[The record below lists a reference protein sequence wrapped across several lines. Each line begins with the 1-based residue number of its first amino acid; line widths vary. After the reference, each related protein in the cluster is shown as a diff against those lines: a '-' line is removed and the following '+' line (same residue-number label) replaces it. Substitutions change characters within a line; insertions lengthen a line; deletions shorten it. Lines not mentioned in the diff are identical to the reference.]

1 MGTPREKKKQWLAV
15 ALAAAF
21 LFFACRRPTAR
32 AAPVSSRRPDILLIT
47 VDTLRADALG
57 YSGNARAATPNIDR
71 LAAKGRAFLGA
82 HAHNVMTL
90 PSHANILT
98 GRYPYDHGIRDNDGF
113 RLDPMT
119 PTLAT
124 LLRSAGYSTA
134 AIIGAFPLDARF
146 GLDRGFDTYDE
157 RYPQGANEYDFRV
170 AERPASEV
178 VALARRWWVENAQR
192 SRFLWVHLYDC
203 HSPHVP
209 PEHLAARYAEDPYS
223 GEVAGVDEA
232 LGPLFDDVRASS
244 SPVLLILTS
253 DHGEALGDHGEI
265 THGLFA
271 YEATLHIPLI
281 LWGPGLVTPGRDP
294 SLRRHVDILPTVLE
308 AARLPALPGLPGRS
322 LLRPAEPD
330 ATCYFESLSASFSR
344 GWAPLRG
351 VIRGSEKFIDLPI
364 PELYELREDPQEKA
378 NRFEERPDAARSLAR
393 TLPVSRPTAPAA
405 ESAETVRRLAGLG
418 YLSGKARLRP
428 AYGPGDDPK
437 RLIDLDREMQEIV
450 GLYQQGKLPEA
461 LLLARS
467 VMKRRPTMPVLY
479 EFLSYLEDQS
489 GQGSRAIAVLEE
501 ARRLGFLEERL
512 ATRLGLLYGQ
522 FGQPRRAL
530 SVLEPLRGS
539 SNPDV
544 WNAIGIARASA
555 GERERAVEAFEQALR
570 IDPKNAVAWQNIGLT
585 RVHANRPREAL
596 AAFDRAFALNERL
609 PRAWNG
615 RGAALEELGRHGEAL
630 ESWKRALELDPRQFE
645 ALLNIGVVAMEQGN
659 RDLGREALARFAATA
674 PPALFA
680 ADIERARRL
689 LRKAAAG
696 QGGRSVT
703 STAGNFRSRFS

>member
-1 MGTPREKKKQWLAV
+1 MGRGAAV
-15 ALAAAF
+15 ALAAALLSF
-21 LFFACRRPTAR
+21 GCRRAPAR
-32 AAPVSSRRPDILLIT
+32 AAPVPTPHPDILLIT
-47 VDTLRADALG
+47 VDTLRSDAPG
-57 YSGNARAATPNIDR
+57 YSGNARASTPNIDR
-71 LAAKGRAFLGA
+71 LAGEGRAYLSA

-98 GRYPYDHGIRDNDGF
+98 GRYPYEHGVRDNDGF
-113 RLDPMT
+113 RLDPKI

-134 AIIGAFPLDARF
+134 AVIGAFPLDARF

-178 VALARRWWVENAQR
+178 VALARRWWADNAGAGR
-192 SRFLWVHLYDC
+192 PRFLWAHLYDC

-209 PEHLAARYAEDPYS
+209 PENLAARYASDPYS

-232 LGPLFDDVRASS
+232 LGPLLEDVRASS
-244 SPVLLILTS
+244 APVLVVLTS

-271 YEATLHIPLI
+271 YEATLHVPLV
-281 LWGPGLVTPGRDP
+281 LWGPGLVTPGRDS

-308 AARLPALPGLPGRS
+308 AARLPAPSELPGRS
-322 LLRPAEPD
+322 LFLPGEPD
-330 ATCYFESLSASFSR
+330 GTCYFESLSASFSR

-351 VIRGSEKFIDLPI
+351 VMRGSEKFIDLPI
-364 PELYELREDPQEKA
+364 PELYDLREDPLEKA
-378 NRFEERPDAARSLAR
+378 NRFEERPEKARSLAR
-393 TLPVSRPTAPAA
+393 TLPVLRPSAPAA
-405 ESAETVRRLAGLG
+405 ESAETVRSLAGLG
-418 YLSGKARLRP
+418 YLSGGAKLQS

-437 RLIDLDREMQEIV
+437 RLIELDRQMQEIV
-450 GLYQQGKLPEA
+450 GLYQQARLPEA
-461 LLLARS
+461 LRLARS

-489 GQGSRAIAVLEE
+489 GQGERAIAVLEE
-501 ARRLGFLEERL
+501 ARRRGYLEERL
-512 ATRLGLLYGQ
+512 ATRLGLLYCQ
-522 FGQPRRAL
+522 FGSPRRAL
-530 SVLEPLRGS
+530 SVLEPLTGS
-539 SNPDV
+539 ANPDV

-555 GERERAVEAFEQALR
+555 SDAERAIQAFEQALR
-570 IDPKNAVAWQNIGLT
+570 IDPKNAIAWQNIGLT
-585 RVHANRPREAL
+585 RVHSNRPEEAI

-630 ESWKRALELDPRQFE
+630 ESWKRALELDPRMFE

-659 RDLGREALARFAATA
+659 RDLGREALTRFAATA

-689 LRKAAAG
+689 LRSSG
-696 QGGRSVT
+696 LS
-703 STAGNFRSRFS
+703 SGNLRSRIS

>member
-1 MGTPREKKKQWLAV
+1 METVGIPRGGRKRWLAA

-21 LFFACRRPTAR
+21 VFAACRRPAAR
-32 AAPVSSRRPDILLIT
+32 AGPVSSPRPDFLLIT

-57 YSGNARAATPNIDR
+57 YSGNTRAATANIDR
-71 LAAKGRAFLGA
+71 LAAQGRAFLGA

-98 GRYPYDHGIRDNDGF
+98 GRYPYEHGVRDNDGF
-113 RLDPMT
+113 RLDPRT

-134 AIIGAFPLDARF
+134 AVIGAFPLDARF
-146 GLDRGFDTYDE
+146 GLDRGFETYDE

-178 VALARRWWVENAQR
+178 VALARRWWSDNAGR
-192 SRFLWVHLYDC
+192 PRFLFVHLYDC

-209 PEHLAARYAEDPYS
+209 PANLAARYASDPYS

-232 LGPLFDDVRASS
+232 LGPLFEDVRASS
-244 SPVLLILTS
+244 APVLLILTS
-253 DHGEALGDHGEI
+253 DHGEALGDHGET

-271 YEATLHIPLI
+271 YEATLHVPLV
-281 LWGPGLVTPGRDP
+281 LWGPGLVTPGRDA

-308 AARLPALPGLPGRS
+308 AARLPAPPGLPGRS
-322 LLRPAEPD
+322 LLRPGEPE

-344 GWAPLRG
+344 GWAPLFG

-364 PELYELREDPQEKA
+364 PELYDLREDPQEKA
-378 NRFEERPDAARSLAR
+378 NRFEERPETARSLAR
-393 TLPVSRPTAPAA
+393 ALPALRPAAPAA

-418 YLSGKARLRP
+418 YLSGGAKLRA

-437 RLIDLDREMQEIV
+437 RLVDLDRQMQEIV

-461 LLLARS
+461 LRLARS
-467 VMKRRPTMPVLY
+467 VMKLRPTMPVLY
-479 EFLSYLEDQS
+479 EFLSYLEDQD
-489 GQGSRAIAVLEE
+489 GQSSRAIAVLEE
-501 ARRLGFLEERL
+501 ARRRGYLEERL

-530 SVLEPLRGS
+530 AVLEPLRGS
-539 SNPDV
+539 ANPDV
-544 WNAIGIARASA
+544 WNAIGIARADA
-555 GERERAVEAFEQALR
+555 GEPERAVEAFEQALR

-585 RVHANRPREAL
+585 RVHANRPQEAL

-630 ESWKRALELDPRQFE
+630 ESWKRALELDPQQFE
-645 ALLNIGVVAMEQGN
+645 ALLNIGIVAMEQGN
-659 RDLGREALARFAATA
+659 RDLARKALTRFATTA

-680 ADIERARRL
+680 ADIERARQL
-689 LRKAAAG
+689 LR
-696 QGGRSVT
+696 S
-703 STAGNFRSRFS
+703 GNFRSPVS

>member
-1 MGTPREKKKQWLAV
+1 LAV

-21 LFFACRRPTAR
+21 LSSGCRRAPAR
-32 AAPVSSRRPDILLIT
+32 AVPASSPRPDLLLIT
-47 VDTLRADALG
+47 VDTLRSDALG
-57 YSGNARAATPNIDR
+57 YSGNARTATPNIDR
-71 LAAKGRAFLGA
+71 LAGEGRAFLGA

-98 GRYPYDHGIRDNDGF
+98 GRYPYEHGVRDNDGF
-113 RLDPMT
+113 RLDPET

-124 LLRSAGYSTA
+124 LLRSAGYTTA
-134 AIIGAFPLDARF
+134 AVIGAFPLDARF

-157 RYPQGANEYDFRV
+157 RYPQGANEYEFRV

-178 VALARRWWVENAQR
+178 VALARRWWADNTGR
-192 SRFLWVHLYDC
+192 RRFLWVHLYDC

-209 PEHLAARYAEDPYS
+209 PENLAARYASDPYS

-232 LGPLFDDVRASS
+232 LGPLFEHVRASS
-244 SPVLLILTS
+244 APVLLVLTS

-271 YEATLHIPLI
+271 YEATLHVPLI
-281 LWGPGLVTPGRDP
+281 LWSPGLVAPGRDP

-308 AARLPALPGLPGRS
+308 AARLPVPAGLPGRS
-322 LLRPAEPD
+322 LFSPGDPD

-351 VIRGSEKFIDLPI
+351 LIRGSEKFIDLPI
-364 PELYELREDPQEKA
+364 PELYDLREDPQEKA

-393 TLPVSRPTAPAA
+393 TLPVSRPTAPTA

-418 YLSGKARLRP
+418 YLSGKAKLRP

-479 EFLSYLEDQS
+479 EFLSYLEDQDGRS
-489 GQGSRAIAVLEE
+489 DRAIAVLEE

-539 SNPDV
+539 ANPDV

-585 RVHANRPREAL
+585 RVHADRPREAL

-696 QGGRSVT
+696 QTTRSVA
-703 STAGNFRSRFS
+703 SPAGNFRSRFS

>member
-1 MGTPREKKKQWLAV
+1 LAV

-21 LFFACRRPTAR
+21 LSSGCRRPAER
-32 AAPVSSRRPDILLIT
+32 AAPASSLPPNVLLIT
-47 VDTLRADALG
+47 IDTLRADALG
-57 YSGNARAATPNIDR
+57 FSGNTHAATPNIDR
-71 LAAKGRAFLGA
+71 LAGEGRAFLVA

-98 GRYPYDHGIRDNDGF
+98 GRYPYEHGIRDNDGF
-113 RLDPMT
+113 RLDSET

-124 LLRSAGYSTA
+124 LLRSAGYTTA
-134 AIIGAFPLDARF
+134 AVIGAFPLDARF

-178 VALARRWWVENAQR
+178 VALARRWWADNTGR
-192 SRFLWVHLYDC
+192 PRFLWVHLYDC

-209 PEHLAARYAEDPYS
+209 PENLAARYASDPYS

-232 LGPLFDDVRASS
+232 LGPLFEDARASS
-244 SPVLLILTS
+244 APVLLVLTS

-271 YEATLHIPLI
+271 YEATLHVPLI
-281 LWGPGLVTPGRDP
+281 LWSPGLVAPGRDP

-308 AARLPALPGLPGRS
+308 AARLPVPAGLPGRS
-322 LLRPAEPD
+322 LFSPGDPA

-351 VIRGSEKFIDLPI
+351 MIRGSEKFIDLPI
-364 PELYELREDPQEKA
+364 PELYDLREDPQEKA

-393 TLPVSRPTAPAA
+393 TLPVSRPAAPAA

-418 YLSGKARLRP
+418 YLSGKTKLRP

-450 GLYQQGKLPEA
+450 GLYQQGKLAEA

-467 VMKRRPTMPVLY
+467 VMKHRPTMPVLY
-479 EFLSYLEDQS
+479 EFLSYLEDQDGRS
-489 GQGSRAIAVLEE
+489 DRAIAVLEK

-539 SNPDV
+539 ANPDV

-585 RVHANRPREAL
+585 RVHADRPQEAL

-696 QGGRSVT
+696 QTGRSVT
-703 STAGNFRSRFS
+703 SPAGNFRSRFS